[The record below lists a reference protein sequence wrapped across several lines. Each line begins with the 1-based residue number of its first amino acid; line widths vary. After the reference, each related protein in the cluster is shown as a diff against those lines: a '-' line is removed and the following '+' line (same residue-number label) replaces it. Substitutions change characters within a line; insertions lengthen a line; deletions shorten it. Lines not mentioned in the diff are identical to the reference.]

1 MSYGTQLTYDEHE
14 AAEAAF
20 HGFPLNPEWTLS
32 AQDIYL
38 GILAVTNGRDIVHDM
53 EDPALTFGTTWLPK
67 ELSALMDGVVC
78 EQPVKPT

>member
-1 MSYGTQLTYDEHE
+1 MSDGTPLTSDQHK

-20 HGFPLNPEWTLS
+20 HGLPLNPEWTQS

-38 GILAVTNGRDIVHDM
+38 GILAVTNGRDIVNDM

-67 ELSALMDGVVC
+67 EFSALMDGVVC
-78 EQPVKPT
+78 ERPVKPT